1 MHKHAQVVARYCKKT
16 LDLSNQINAY
26 SYRSLSICIIDC
38 VYSLR
43 AQYES
48 TTKKVVI
55 RYAEKYMHGDINAQG
70 DNLTDLISNIEN
82 AGGPSAFAK
91 EILKNQQ
98 TSGGVIKSEVCLN
111 LARYLRYIQINTME
125 DFKKFECPELLE
137 IVIRAVKG
145 MGNAGTNYLFM
156 LAGDPNRCK
165 PDTHIH
171 HFLRD
176 ACKDELNKD
185 AEIQTLFRE
194 VAGILASD
202 YPSLTVS
209 MLDGIIWRK
218 YQIANKE
225 K

>member
-1 MHKHAQVVARYCKKT
+1 MNKHTKAFVKYCKEN
-16 LDLSNQINAY
+16 LNLNEQVD
-26 SYRSLSICIIDC
+26 SYNYQSLAVCIIDC

-48 TTKKVVI
+48 TTKKVVE
-55 RYAEKYMHGDINAQG
+55 RYVSKYMEGNVNSSENQL
-70 DNLTDLISNIEN
+70 NDLIKHIEESG
-82 AGGPSAFAK
+82 AEAFAK
-91 EILKNQQ
+91 DVLQNQQ
-98 TSGGVIKSEVCLN
+98 KSGGVLKSEVCLN
-111 LARYLRYIQINTME
+111 LARYLRYLHINTMD

-145 MGNAGTNYLFM
+145 IGDAATNYLFM

-171 HFLRD
+171 HCVCD
-176 ACKDELNKD
+176 ACGVDLSNED
-185 AEIQTLFRE
+185 IQSLFKNAVDTMSNE
-194 VAGILASD
+194 

-218 YQIANKE
+218 YQIANKQ
-225 K
+225 